1 MPSHEAERCL
11 AYLVKGGELV
21 SEWEQK
27 QEEKGALES
36 VMSLALRQ
44 VLSFCF
50 FGCFFLKGLAEVVG
64 C

>member
-50 FGCFFLKGLAEVVG
+50 FVFLKDWQGW
-64 C
+64 

>member
-50 FGCFFLKGLAEVVG
+50 F
-64 C
+64 

>member
-11 AYLVKGGELV
+11 TYLVKGDELV

-44 VLSFCF
+44 VLSFSF
-50 FGCFFLKGLAEVVG
+50 FGFF
-64 C
+64 